1 MEGNVRFFHC
11 SSFLLQWMFLLPV
24 SISAI
29 PSGLKR
35 SSLQHT
41 KHMLKHRVLFWENA
55 QQRCLLV
62 SQNQSLLIPYLL
74 PGPKNILDSLSFDWV
89 LTKFKKQG
97 CSPNKKFTPPPSWT
111 PGSSYKWAYD
121 STYRGYDSL
130 ISPFIFL
137 DQPAPTLVVGW
148 FWADP
153 HLRGLG
159 R

>member
-1 MEGNVRFFHC
+1 
-11 SSFLLQWMFLLPV
+11 MFLLPV

-55 QQRCLLV
+55 QQDVYLCLKIRVYL
-62 SQNQSLLIPYLL
+62 SHISCPAQKTSWTAFLLTGYSP
-74 PGPKNILDSLSFDWV
+74 SS
-89 LTKFKKQG
+89 KKQG

-111 PGSSYKWAYD
+111 PGSSYIWAYD

-148 FWADP
+148 FW
-153 HLRGLG
+153 LILT
-159 R
+159 